1 MPGCS
6 GPFGSAVI
14 TVSPGCR
21 SAVHSAELAVAA
33 PYVGNFEPRLVFTCL
48 WGLVGWALC
57 ATLGVMEILPY
68 WLTVSVASII
78 VFCLYMPMH
87 EATHD
92 NIRGDAKQLAWV
104 NEMVGWVCSIPLL
117 LDYPSLSY
125 RSSVR

>member
-1 MPGCS
+1 MYQRMKTEPPS
-6 GPFGSAVI
+6 NDPASEQL
-14 TVSPGCR
+14 R
-21 SAVHSAELAVAA
+21 AELAVAA

-92 NIRGDAKQLAWV
+92 NIGGDAKQLAFHEV
-104 NEMVGWVCSIPLL
+104 LK
-117 LDYPSLSY
+117 
-125 RSSVR
+125 